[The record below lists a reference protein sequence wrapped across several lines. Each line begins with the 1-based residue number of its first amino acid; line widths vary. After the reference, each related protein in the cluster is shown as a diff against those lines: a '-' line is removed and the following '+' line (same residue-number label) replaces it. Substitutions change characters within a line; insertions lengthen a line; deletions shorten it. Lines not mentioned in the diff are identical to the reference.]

1 MWGIGLKSEL
11 TLPLQEYALLFTRN
25 EAFILDGEGILGLEA
40 ACASLT
46 EQGDKVLVV
55 DNGIYGKGFADFA
68 TMYGGQVTYYT
79 PHWCIVILPA
89 AC

>member
-1 MWGIGLKSEL
+1 M
-11 TLPLQEYALLFTRN
+11 LFTRN